1 MIKKLLFL
9 CVFVGFG
16 FGAEFEWHNL
26 NEKQKTFAKL
36 IYRLVDDKDLRLT
49 LIAIA
54 WQESRLNEA
63 PVNLQ
68 DPSCSAFHI
77 LIPVYLNQNGI
88 SDNAFNRNLHCGKLI
103 NDPVL
108 SIRTAEKAL
117 KTWLKYHKE
126 DLNKAIQSYNGGY
139 NYNSNAA
146 QGYLKGILKHKQAIL
161 IVVENGILK

>member
-1 MIKKLLFL
+1 MKKLCLL
-9 CVFVGFG
+9 CLLAVFC
-16 FGAEFEWHNL
+16 FGAPFEWHNL
-26 NEKQKTFAKL
+26 NENQKKFARL
-36 IYRLVDDKDLRLT
+36 IYKLVDDKDLRLT

-77 LIPVYLNQNGI
+77 LIPVYLSQNNI
-88 SDNAFNRNLHCGKLI
+88 SDNAYNRNLHCGKLI

-108 SIRTAEKAL
+108 SVRTAEKAL
-117 KTWLKYHKE
+117 NIWLKHHKG

-146 QGYLKGILKHKQAIL
+146 KGYLNGILKHRRAVL
-161 IVVENGILK
+161 DLVENGVLK